1 MSQRALAGA
10 ANRRRALSRRDKK
23 LMSLA
28 EQALF
33 LLDIQPNIRNRKNP
47 ENFSSLE
54 QTIVASL
61 PGTKIQFT
69 ETKTIEEAS
78 PFSVASRMSR
88 SNYEDQA
95 RAEALTQALRQIRA
109 SHATANIAGRS

>member
-1 MSQRALAGA
+1 M
-10 ANRRRALSRRDKK
+10 
-23 LMSLA
+23 MSLA

-54 QTIVASL
+54 QTIVASFPVTSDSWGAAAAVEVSSL
-61 PGTKIQFT
+61 GNGAAAVLQS
-69 ETKTIEEAS
+69 S

-109 SHATANIAGRS
+109 SHATANNARRQS

>member
-1 MSQRALAGA
+1 
-10 ANRRRALSRRDKK
+10 
-23 LMSLA
+23 MSLA

-33 LLDIQPNIRNRKNP
+33 LLDIQPSIRSRKNP
-47 ENFSSLE
+47 ENFSSLD

-61 PGTKIQFT
+61 PGTQVQVDAARTVT
-69 ETKTIEEAS
+69 EAN

-109 SHATANIAGRS
+109 SHASKSTNARNTRQS

>member
-1 MSQRALAGA
+1 
-10 ANRRRALSRRDKK
+10 
-23 LMSLA
+23 MSLA

-54 QTIVASL
+54 QTIDSSL
-61 PGTKIQFT
+61 PGTAVT
-69 ETKTIEEAS
+69 LSEATTIGEAS

-109 SHATANIAGRS
+109 SHATANSARRT

>member
-1 MSQRALAGA
+1 
-10 ANRRRALSRRDKK
+10 
-23 LMSLA
+23 MSLA

-54 QTIVASL
+54 HTIVASL
-61 PGTKIQFT
+61 PGTQEQIRESQPIK
-69 ETKTIEEAS
+69 ETN
-78 PFSVASRMSR
+78 PFSVASRMNR
-88 SNYEDQA
+88 ANYEDQA

-109 SHATANIAGRS
+109 SHATANSTRRT